1 MKKNLVTAVLAVAC
15 LLQPVKTASAAG
27 DCYFPAAIEAE
38 VAIRF
43 ITDLMVASTAC
54 RDQTYGYFQQRN
66 KDAIIGY
73 QKALITHFHGIAAFD
88 RWNTTLA
95 NESSMK
101 LAGKTTTQVC
111 QGAAD
116 MMKQA
121 AAFDVKSFRA
131 FAAASAAS
139 AGSRYTKCRK

>member
-1 MKKNLVTAVLAVAC
+1 MKKLVVAILGVVC
-15 LLQPVKTASAAG
+15 LSQPVGTASAASA
-27 DCYFPAAIEAE
+27 CYSPAAIEAE
-38 VAIRF
+38 EAIRF
-43 ITDLMVASTAC
+43 VTELMVASTAC

-73 QKALITHFHGIAAFD
+73 QKALITHFHGNAAFD

-101 LAGKTTTQVC
+101 QAGKTTTQVC
-111 QGAAD
+111 QGASE

-121 AAFDVKSFRA
+121 AAFDVKGFRA
-131 FAAASAAS
+131 FAAASAAN
-139 AGSRYTKCRK
+139 AGPRYTKCHK

>member
-1 MKKNLVTAVLAVAC
+1 MKKLIVAMLGVVC
-15 LLQPVKTASAAG
+15 LSQPARTASAAG
-27 DCYFPAAIEAE
+27 VCYSPAAIEAE
-38 VAIRF
+38 EAIRF
-43 ITDLMVASTAC
+43 VTELMVASTAC

-73 QKALITHFHGIAAFD
+73 QKALITHFHGNAAFD

-101 LAGKTTTQVC
+101 QAGKTTTQVC

-139 AGSRYTKCRK
+139 ASPRYTKCHK

>member
-1 MKKNLVTAVLAVAC
+1 MKKFVAALLAVAC
-15 LLQPVKTASAAG
+15 LSQPVETTSAAG
-27 DCYFPAAIEAE
+27 ICYSPAAIEAE
-38 VAIRF
+38 EAIRF

-73 QKALITHFHGIAAFD
+73 QKVLIAHFQGIAAFD

-95 NESSMK
+95 NESSIK
-101 LAGKTTTQVC
+101 QAGKTTTQVC

-131 FAAASAAS
+131 FATAAAAS
-139 AGSRYTKCRK
+139 AGPRYIKCRK